1 MAPELLFPS
10 ESSQPVQ
17 TTKEADIYALS
28 MVVLEVSDIYGS
40 VYSLGSSVRR
50 DVFIACSLCWPRY
63 GIKSITQLCQ
73 NFSDIERERTFF
85 LCAPWYDYHVEG
97 AGWRKARTIKLPTEY
112 LHKQH
117 VGTCSW
123 LLGPSSREQASH
135 KNRCGAFRNYVIDS
149 PIPSHVVA
157 LTCALMLCNRFEFS
171 NQFFY

>member
-85 LCAPWYDYHVEG
+85 LCAP
-97 AGWRKARTIKLPTEY
+97 
-112 LHKQH
+112 
-117 VGTCSW
+117 
-123 LLGPSSREQASH
+123 
-135 KNRCGAFRNYVIDS
+135 
-149 PIPSHVVA
+149 
-157 LTCALMLCNRFEFS
+157 
-171 NQFFY
+171 